1 MRQQRSYQSGKSLE
15 NTGMFVDG
23 VGDGGVQERW
33 SGGGYGWGGGGEFGK
48 VVGPISR
55 LVGDKLSVILPQ

>member
-1 MRQQRSYQSGKSLE
+1 
-15 NTGMFVDG
+15 MFLSIRKKFRKYWNVCG
-23 VGDGGVQERW
+23 W
-33 SGGGYGWGGGGEFGK
+33 SGGWMCLGEMKRGGMGGGEFGK